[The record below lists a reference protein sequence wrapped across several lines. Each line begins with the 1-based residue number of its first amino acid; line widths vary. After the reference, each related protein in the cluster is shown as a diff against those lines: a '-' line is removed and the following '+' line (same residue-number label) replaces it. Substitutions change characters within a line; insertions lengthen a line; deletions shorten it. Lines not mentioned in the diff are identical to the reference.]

1 MFLLSVMIST
11 ALAGAPKVAFEPPVV
26 SRVEPGQQRIP
37 HALRESVAV
46 ITVDQARLASFA
58 RQGGGLLPGFPLGPR
73 ESVALVLAPFD
84 PFTEDAVVEFGAAA
98 EGAVRRERL
107 RSTGTI
113 LHGVVGDDPGSR
125 VYIAATVA
133 GTFGFVES
141 RGRTFIV
148 SSGPTGRGLPTVVYE
163 LSALP
168 PGYVD
173 APVWSCNAV
182 PAGDGTET
190 PAEGGIAAAICR
202 QLRVAFETD
211 HEFYSLFGGDSA
223 VASAYV
229 ATLTGALNEIY
240 SRDLS
245 LRVSTSYLRLWPEPA
260 DPWTATDAVQ
270 QLSQFRTNWLTQG
283 FVLRDIAHM
292 LSARPL
298 GGGVAYIPGL
308 CGSYGYGVSANM
320 NGYFPSPLVDNSSQ
334 NWDIVVVA
342 HEIGHGINMPHTHS
356 MSPPVDGCGASP
368 ADCTVAMQGLGTLMS
383 YCHLC
388 SGGLANIRL
397 QFHPASAAIAQSYLG
412 AIGCNLAGT
421 AVAPVAVA
429 DTAQG
434 FNGVTTRIDVLAND
448 TPFNCE
454 SVEISAFQSTSARG
468 AAITRSIGTGA
479 GGVDALDYA
488 LSSGATAGVDSF
500 TYTLRDAS
508 GQITTAAVTVT
519 DFVLRQPDNPTG
531 ALARLD
537 ASYYALAGET
547 VLPDF
552 AVRTP
557 YLTDT
562 VAQMNFPATSGVFA
576 GSGRADQVGAR
587 FSGWITV
594 PSSGMWTFTLASDEG
609 SRLTIG
615 STVVVNHDGL
625 HTISERSGSIALAA
639 GSHQLTI
646 DYFEQTG
653 AAGLIAFWQGPGVA
667 KAVIP
672 ATALGHGGS
681 TSPADFN
688 GDGAVN
694 GADLTILLTNWLQS
708 NSPYDLSG
716 DGVVNGADITV
727 VLFAWTG

>member
-11 ALAGAPKVAFEPPVV
+11 ALAGAPRVAFEPPVV
-26 SRVEPGQQRIP
+26 SRVGSKQGGIP
-37 HALRESVAV
+37 QALRESVAV
-46 ITVDQARLASFA
+46 ISVDQARLASFA
-58 RQGGGLLPGFPLGPR
+58 RDGGGLLPGFPLGPK

-84 PFTEDAVVEFGAAA
+84 PFTDDAVIEFGSASVGVA
-98 EGAVRRERL
+98 RREPL

-113 LHGVVGDDPGSR
+113 LHGVVADDAESR
-125 VYIAATVA
+125 VFVAATVA
-133 GTFGFVES
+133 GIFGFIES
-141 RGRTFIV
+141 RGRTFII

-163 LSALP
+163 PSALP
-168 PGYVD
+168 PGFVD
-173 APVWSCNAV
+173 APVWSCNTV
-182 PAGDGTET
+182 PAGDE
-190 PAEGGIAAAICR
+190 PDAPPEGGTATAICR

-223 VASAYV
+223 VASAYI

-260 DPWTATDAVQ
+260 DPWTATDTIQ

-283 FVLRDIAHM
+283 FVQRDIAHM
-292 LSARPL
+292 LSARSL

-320 NGYFPSPLVDNSSQ
+320 NGYFPTPLVDNSSQ
-334 NWDIVVVA
+334 NWDIVVVS

-368 ADCTVAMQGLGTLMS
+368 ADCTVASQGLGTLMS

-412 AIGCNLAGT
+412 AIACNLAGT
-421 AVAPVAVA
+421 AVAPVAMA

-434 FNGVTTRIDVLAND
+434 FNGVATRIDVLAND

-454 SVEISAFQSTSARG
+454 SVEISAFQATSARG
-468 AAITRSIGTGA
+468 ATITRSVGTGA

-488 LSSGATAGVDSF
+488 LPLGATAGVDNF

-508 GQITTAAVTVT
+508 GQTSTAAVTVT
-519 DFVLRQPDNPTG
+519 DFVLRQPDDPTG
-531 ALARLD
+531 ISARLD
-537 ASYYALAGET
+537 AKYYALAGET
-547 VLPDF
+547 ALPDF
-552 AVRTP
+552 ALRTP
-557 YLTDT
+557 YLTET
-562 VAQMNFPATSGVFA
+562 VAQVNFPATSGAFA

-594 PSSGMWTFTLASDEG
+594 PSSGMWTFTIASDEG
-609 SRLTIG
+609 SRLSIG

-639 GSHQLTI
+639 GIHPLTI

-653 AAGLIAFWQGPGVA
+653 AAGLVAFWQGPGVA
-667 KAVIP
+667 RAVIP
-672 ATALGHGGS
+672 ASALGHGGS

-694 GADLTILLTNWLQS
+694 GVDLTILLTNWLQS
-708 NSPYDLSG
+708 NSPYDLTG
-716 DGVVNGADITV
+716 DGLVNGADIAV